1 MKHAVKNLKS
11 MTTCAG
17 KNLEIEKTSKTEFFT
32 KPFLSSPVSP
42 TLLPLPG
49 DLLANQK
56 LKKLILQKCE
66 KELQYCSQHMDII
79 DRNVIAEA
87 SKTVHILSLLLYI

>member
-1 MKHAVKNLKS
+1 MRKNEQNRIFYKTVFKL
-11 MTTCAG
+11 TC
-17 KNLEIEKTSKTEFFT
+17 FT
-32 KPFLSSPVSP
+32 QA
-42 TLLPLPG
+42 LLPLPG

-56 LKKLILQKCE
+56 LKKRRILQKCE

-87 SKTVHILSLLLYI
+87 SKTVNILSLLLYM